1 MTNIAILTSTPRSQE
16 GIVIR
21 IIRGLIARFHARHEA
36 AELRGLAA
44 LPPYLVADMGFP
56 GFHLMSN
63 KTRKAVYRAAIK

>member
-1 MTNIAILTSTPRSQE
+1 MTNIALETATPHRQE

-21 IIRGLIARFHARHEA
+21 IVRGLAARFHARNEA
-36 AELRGLAA
+36 AELRGLAK

-56 GFHLMSN
+56 GFHLMST